1 VSVPVANSLP
11 PIPAEAHARL
21 SARELDY
28 LARLAMNEP
37 RKQIAAREGIDRQ
50 MVDRVVNRAVAKLG
64 AYNLIDAF
72 RALGWLRPGG

>member
-1 VSVPVANSLP
+1 
-11 PIPAEAHARL
+11 
-21 SARELDY
+21 
-28 LARLAMNEP
+28 MNEP